1 VRRKKVLIVEDSLT
15 ARTLLEHIISNDPR
29 LEVAASVATAEEAL
43 RILPAVRPD
52 VISLDVRLPGMNGL
66 DATRRI
72 MSDHPTPI
80 VIVSANVDGD
90 DLNISMNALSAGAV
104 TVVEKPVATTMK
116 DYVALAERL
125 CRQLAIMSEVH
136 VIRQR
141 RGHSAVPAARDR
153 PRLAEFTVEPPRGDY
168 RVLGVVAST
177 GGPSA
182 LVKVLGALGAD
193 FPLPVVLVQHI
204 TPSFMSGFVD
214 WLDEVVPL
222 KVVAAGDGDI
232 ALAGT
237 VYVAPADRHLEVHA
251 GRLKLVQGPSV
262 SSQKPSGTV
271 LLRSLARSYGRH
283 ALAVIL
289 TGMGDDG
296 AAGLGEIREAGG
308 YTIAEDES
316 TAVVYGMPAVAVR
329 LGAASE
335 QLPLHEI
342 GPRLLRLGGPP
353 RALP

>member
-1 VRRKKVLIVEDSLT
+1 VVRKKKVLIVEDSLT
-15 ARTLLEHIISNDPR
+15 VRTLLEHVIGNDPR

-72 MSDHPTPI
+72 MTDHPTPI

-90 DLNISMNALSAGAV
+90 DFKISMNALSAGAV
-104 TVVEKPVATTMK
+104 TVVEKPVATTMQ
-116 DYVALAERL
+116 DYEALAQRL

-141 RGHSAVPAARDR
+141 HGRPVAPAARERSR
-153 PRLAEFTVEPPRGDY
+153 PPEYPAEPRGDY

-182 LVKVLGALGAD
+182 LVKLLGALGPD
-193 FPLPVVLVQHI
+193 FPLPIVLVQHI
-204 TPSFMSGFVD
+204 TPSFMSGFVS
-214 WLDEVVPL
+214 WLNEMVPL
-222 KVVAAGDGDI
+222 RVVGAEDGDI
-232 ALAGT
+232 AVAGT
-237 VYVAPADRHLEVHA
+237 VYVAPADQHLEVHS
-251 GRLKLVQGPSV
+251 GRLRLVQGPPV

-271 LLRSLARSYGRH
+271 LLRSLARNYGRH

-296 AAGLGEIREAGG
+296 AAGLGEVREAGG
-308 YTIAEDES
+308 HTIAEDES
-316 TAVVYGMPAVAVR
+316 TAVVYGMPAVAAR

-342 GPRLLRLGGPP
+342 GPRLLRLGGSP
-353 RALP
+353 RAAP